1 MYTWAV
7 LAAKEAAVPS
17 GLGAG
22 IVPAVG
28 AGSLDGFA
36 IGALVSGTCI
46 FMLTSPRHGRRRG
59 PDLAG
64 RGRGPDSAG
73 SRRSVASAARGRDS
87 ESVARGRV
95 LAAAHGSDTDGTDD
109 EPQIAGEAQVPAET
123 GQATGERQDLSGN
136 GGYRSR
142 HRLPDQNESPKRPGP
157 RRSTPRHAAPSAS
170 FSARMTGRIGFRA
183 LASGVRS

>member
-7 LAAKEAAVPS
+7 LAAKEAAVAS

-36 IGALVSGTCI
+36 IGALLSGTCI
-46 FMLTSPRHGRRRG
+46 LMLTSPRHGPRRG
-59 PDLAG
+59 LESAAPGRDLGSASRRGLESAG
-64 RGRGPDSAG
+64 RR
-73 SRRSVASAARGRDS
+73 RDS
-87 ESVARGRV
+87 ESAAGGRV

-109 EPQIAGEAQVPAET
+109 EPQIARETQVPDDT
-123 GQATGERQDLSGN
+123 GQAAGERQDHSAG

-142 HRLPDQNESPKRPGP
+142 HRLPDQNESPKWPGP

-170 FSARMTGRIGFRA
+170 FSARMTGRIGVRP
-183 LASGVRS
+183 LATGAHS